1 MAHVVVKGLVKKY
14 GELQVVHGID
24 FEINRGEFVVLVGPS
39 GCGKSTILRMIAGLE
54 SVTGG
59 DIVIDDTLVND
70 IPPRH
75 RNIAMVFQDYAL
87 YPHMS
92 VRQNMG
98 FGLKMR
104 GASRSDVDAAVKR
117 TAEILQ
123 IESLLDRKP
132 KELSGGQRQRV
143 AIGRAIARE
152 PDLFLFDE
160 PLSNLDAK
168 LRVDM
173 RTQIKRLHM
182 AFKTTSVYVTHDQV
196 EAMTLAD
203 RIVVLR
209 GGVIEQIGS
218 PAELYGRPANTFVAG
233 FIGSPTMNFIPARLH
248 AENGGLAIM
257 PRGGTPLP
265 VPAAV
270 APRYEK
276 HVGKD
281 VIFGI
286 RPEHLTNAW
295 TDQDRAALS
304 PVTVKVEIAEPL
316 GADTLIFS
324 KLGDSEIVCRTSPEA
339 AAAPGATIRLQANMN
354 HMHLF
359 DRESGMA
366 LRDG

>member
-1 MAHVVVKGLVKKY
+1 MAHVVVKELFKKY

-54 SVTGG
+54 AVTAG
-59 DIVIDDTLVND
+59 DIVIDDKVVND
-70 IPPRH
+70 LPPRE

-92 VRQNMG
+92 VRQNLG

-104 GASRSDVDAAVKR
+104 GTSRSDVAAAVKR
-117 TAEILQ
+117 TAGILH
-123 IESLLDRKP
+123 IEELLDRKP

-209 GGVIEQIGS
+209 GGIIEQVGT
-218 PAELYGRPANTFVAG
+218 PADLYAEPRNIFVAG
-233 FIGSPTMNFIPARLH
+233 FIGSPTMNFLNARIVADNGELSVIP
-248 AENGGLAIM
+248 NGGPSLK
-257 PRGGTPLP
+257 LP
-265 VPAAV
+265 KSMAAT
-270 APRYEK
+270 YES
-276 HVGKD
+276 HVGQD
-281 VIFGI
+281 VVFGI

-295 TDQDRAALS
+295 TEQDHGALAPLS
-304 PVTVKVEIAEPL
+304 LKIEIAEPL

-324 KLGDSEIVCRTSPEA
+324 KIGNQEVVCRTTPEA
-339 AAAPGATIRLQANMN
+339 TSAPGATIMLQAKMN

-366 LRDG
+366 LRHA